1 MDNKG
6 FIFTMDAALALV
18 VMIVLTASVVTYG
31 LLPIFQ
37 GENHQ
42 HLQTLADSVLE
53 TMDQNGALREA
64 AVEYAYNGTNSD
76 AEHLQAQDTLN
87 TSLSTLIP
95 SNIGYRLYVGD
106 NEVSNNNG
114 VLTDTDVATSIKV
127 ISGPQEGWMGRAYY
141 KQDQVLFQNIN
152 TTDVTTLWNFHNYL
166 KNFIPWQTNG
176 LNGDKFWG
184 GTNVNS
190 NVAVPIVFS
199 MPGTVNSAQ
208 MLLGSAFGSSTINGN
223 TTYNAD
229 VVINN
234 NNNYIKNTSFTY
246 LYNSSAQGPIYNY
259 LQNIN
264 TSTLINNAA
273 NNFYIK
279 FNATNTHNMPWFTI
293 LGNYSTSIP
302 VPQGISNT
310 TTYFPNLAGI
320 GSDKSITS
328 FNLATGTVS
337 RTNTAKVFS
346 WTTVNSTDF
355 DNSTPFELTNIPNV
369 NSGSS
374 GVGSAVATVQDLYY
388 PPGNR
393 LFDAFTVV
401 NAFGG
406 EDGAVVQVKPAI
418 SNQWITVFSS
428 FNPTVGNAYTARSD
442 GGYGNVPG
450 IINIQPYLQQGHN
463 EVRIITWDDSNG
475 GDFDLVGLQ
484 SCYST
489 ITFSGLPIRWDTF
502 PFNSYQN
509 STMSNYQKITTETQV
524 EPFHIDQDAG
534 NAFLFIGAGS
544 DTRNITVTVK
554 NSTGGSS
561 VLYKPPSPI
570 PYVLNLGDLDSN
582 LTQIMTTNV
591 QPGVTYQLKPGNY
604 TVTVSVTP
612 SLAYESGSGSSSPP
626 TYGYTGDPILFSGT
640 RLAIVYPKFLDNVW
654 ATGYANDPQT
664 AANNAVTALL
674 TDLTSKGITNINMSL
689 VRNSTIYTGDVPSAI
704 PVRLE
709 LYEQ

>member
-1 MDNKG
+1 
-6 FIFTMDAALALV
+6 MDAALALV
-18 VMIVLTASVVTYG
+18 VMIVITASIVTYG
-31 LLPIFQ
+31 LLPIYQ

-42 HLQTLADSVLE
+42 HLQALADSVLQ

-64 AVEYAYNGTNSD
+64 AVEYSYTGNNSS
-76 AEHLQAQDTLN
+76 AEQIQAQTTLN
-87 TSLSTLIP
+87 TTLSTLSP
-95 SNIGYRLYVGD
+95 RNIGYRLFVGN
-106 NEVSNNNG
+106 NEVANSNG
-114 VLTDTDVATSIKV
+114 VSTATDVATSIKV

-141 KQDQVLFQNIN
+141 KQDQVQFQNIN

-166 KNFIPWQTNG
+166 KNFDPWHTNG

-190 NVAVPIVFS
+190 NTAVPIVFS
-199 MPGTVNSAQ
+199 LPGTVNSAQ
-208 MLLGSAFGSSTINGN
+208 MLLGCAVGSSAAKGN
-223 TTYNAD
+223 ITYNAD
-229 VVINN
+229 VVVNGY
-234 NNNYIKNTSFTY
+234 NNYIKNNSFTY
-246 LYNSSAQGPIYNY
+246 LYNSSSDGPIYNY

-264 TSTLINNAA
+264 ASTLINGA
-273 NNFYIK
+273 NNFFVQ
-279 FNATNTHNMPWFTI
+279 FNATNTQDMPWFTI
-293 LGNYSTSIP
+293 ISNYSTTIP

-310 TTYFPNLAGI
+310 TTYFPNIAGI
-320 GSDKSITS
+320 GSNTLITN
-328 FNLATGTVS
+328 FNLATGAVS
-337 RTNTAKVFS
+337 TNNTPKVFS

-355 DNSTPFELTNIPNV
+355 DNSTPFELTDIPSI
-369 NSGSS
+369 NSGQP

-401 NAFGG
+401 NAYGG

-428 FNPTVGNAYTARSD
+428 FNIGTNVFTARTD

-450 IINIQPYLQQGHN
+450 IINILPYLQQGHN
-463 EVRIITWDDSNG
+463 EVRIITWDDANG
-475 GDFDLVGLQ
+475 KDFDLVGLQ

-489 ITFSGLPIRWDTF
+489 LTFSPLPIRWDTF
-502 PFNSYQN
+502 AFNSHQN
-509 STMSNYQKITTETQV
+509 STMPSYVNGTTETQIQN
-524 EPFHIDQDAG
+524 FIIDPDAG
-534 NAFLFIGAGS
+534 NAFLFVGAGS
-544 DTRNITVTVK
+544 DTRNLTVTVT

-604 TVTVSVTP
+604 TLKVSV
-612 SLAYESGSGSSSPP
+612 SASSAYESGSGSSSPP
-626 TYGYTGDPILFSGT
+626 KYGYTGDPILFSGT
-640 RLAIVYPKFLDNVW
+640 RIAIIYPKFLDNVW
-654 ATGYANDPQT
+654 ATVYANDPTT
-664 AANNAVTALL
+664 AATNAVGALL
-674 TDLTSKGITNINMSL
+674 TNLQNLGITNINMTL
-689 VRNSTIYTGDVPSAI
+689 IRNSTLYTGDVPNAI